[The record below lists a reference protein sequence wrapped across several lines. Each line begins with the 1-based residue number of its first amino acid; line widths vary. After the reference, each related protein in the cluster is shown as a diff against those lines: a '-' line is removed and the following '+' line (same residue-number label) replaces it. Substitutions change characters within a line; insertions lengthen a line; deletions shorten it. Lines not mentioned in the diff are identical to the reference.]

1 LSNILHNGVSN
12 VKRIFNDD
20 QTTYRCITLISS
32 FSFAED
38 IIGLW
43 QSIDDKTGA
52 PKALVE
58 IRKEADNT
66 YAGKVVKLTPRAGYT
81 PKETCVDCPP
91 PYTNKPII
99 GMDVLTG
106 LKSTDGLNYTSG
118 RILDPNTGKL
128 YSMKAKLSSN
138 GKRLHLRGYL
148 GISALGRNQI
158 WIRAE

>member
-1 LSNILHNGVSN
+1 MMAKQLIGVLLLSAV
-12 VKRIFNDD
+12 
-20 QTTYRCITLISS
+20 SS

-99 GMDVLTG
+99 GLDVVTG

-128 YSMKAKLSSN
+128 YSLKAKLSSN

-148 GISALGRNQI
+148 GVSALGRNQI

>member
-1 LSNILHNGVSN
+1 MMAKQLIGVLLLSAV
-12 VKRIFNDD
+12 
-20 QTTYRCITLISS
+20 SS

-66 YAGKVVKLTPRAGYT
+66 YAGKVVKLTPRTGYT

-99 GMDVLTG
+99 GLDVVTG
-106 LKSTDGLNYTSG
+106 LKSTDGFNYTSG

>member
-1 LSNILHNGVSN
+1 MMKGKQFIGAFLLSAV
-12 VKRIFNDD
+12 
-20 QTTYRCITLISS
+20 SS

-38 IIGLW
+38 ITGLW
-43 QSIDDKTGA
+43 QTIDDKTGA
-52 PKALVE
+52 PKGLVE
-58 IRKEADNT
+58 IRKENDT
-66 YAGKVVKLTPRAGYT
+66 YVGKIVKVTPRAGYT

-99 GMDVLTG
+99 GLDVVTG
-106 LKSTDGLNYTSG
+106 LKSTDGPNYTSG
-118 RILDPNTGKL
+118 RILVPNTGKL

-158 WIRAE
+158 WIRVN

>member
-1 LSNILHNGVSN
+1 MMTKQLIGALLLSAV
-12 VKRIFNDD
+12 
-20 QTTYRCITLISS
+20 SS

-99 GMDVLTG
+99 GLDVVTG

-158 WIRAE
+158 WIRVN

>member
-1 LSNILHNGVSN
+1 MSNILHNGVSN

-81 PKETCVDCPP
+81 PKETCVDCPA

-99 GMDVLTG
+99 GLDVVTG

>member
-1 LSNILHNGVSN
+1 MMTKQLIGALLLSAV
-12 VKRIFNDD
+12 
-20 QTTYRCITLISS
+20 SS

-81 PKETCVDCPP
+81 PKETCVDCPA

-99 GMDVLTG
+99 GLDVVTG

-128 YSMKAKLSSN
+128 YSLKAKLSSN

-158 WIRAE
+158 WIRVN

>member
-1 LSNILHNGVSN
+1 MMTKQLIGALLLSAV
-12 VKRIFNDD
+12 
-20 QTTYRCITLISS
+20 SS

>member
-1 LSNILHNGVSN
+1 MFIGVL
-12 VKRIFNDD
+12 VIDA
-20 QTTYRCITLISS
+20 CISSAVSS

-38 IIGLW
+38 ITGLW
-43 QSIDDKTGA
+43 QTIDDKTGA
-52 PKALVE
+52 PKGLVE
-58 IRKEADNT
+58 IRKENDT
-66 YAGKVVKLTPRAGYT
+66 YVGKIVKVTPRAGYT

-118 RILDPNTGKL
+118 RILDPNTGKV
-128 YSMKAKLSSN
+128 YNMKAKLSSN

-158 WIRAE
+158 WIRVN

>member
-1 LSNILHNGVSN
+1 MMKGKQFIGAFLLSAV
-12 VKRIFNDD
+12 
-20 QTTYRCITLISS
+20 SS

-38 IIGLW
+38 ITGLW
-43 QSIDDKTGA
+43 QTIDDKTGA
-52 PKALVE
+52 PKGLVE
-58 IRKEADNT
+58 IRKENDT
-66 YAGKVVKLTPRAGYT
+66 YVGKIVKVTPRAGYT

-99 GMDVLTG
+99 GLDVVTG
-106 LKSTDGLNYTSG
+106 LKSTDGFNYTSG

-128 YSMKAKLSSN
+128 YSLKAKLSSN

>member
-1 LSNILHNGVSN
+1 MMKGKQFIGAFLLSAV
-12 VKRIFNDD
+12 
-20 QTTYRCITLISS
+20 SS

-43 QSIDDKTGA
+43 QTIDDKTGA

-81 PKETCVDCPP
+81 PKETCVDCPA

-99 GMDVLTG
+99 GLDVVTG

-158 WIRAE
+158 WIRVN

>member
-1 LSNILHNGVSN
+1 MMTKQLIGALLLSAV
-12 VKRIFNDD
+12 
-20 QTTYRCITLISS
+20 SS

-81 PKETCVDCPP
+81 PKETCVDCPA

-99 GMDVLTG
+99 GLDVVTG

-148 GISALGRNQI
+148 GVSALGRNQI

>member
-1 LSNILHNGVSN
+1 MSNILHNGVSN

-81 PKETCVDCPP
+81 PKETCVNCPP

-99 GMDVLTG
+99 GLDVVTG
-106 LKSTDGLNYTSG
+106 LKSTDGFNYTSG

-148 GISALGRNQI
+148 GVSALGRNQI

>member
-1 LSNILHNGVSN
+1 MMKGKQFIGAFLLSAV
-12 VKRIFNDD
+12 
-20 QTTYRCITLISS
+20 SS

>member
-1 LSNILHNGVSN
+1 MMAKQLIGVLLLSAV
-12 VKRIFNDD
+12 
-20 QTTYRCITLISS
+20 SS

-99 GMDVLTG
+99 GLDVVTG